1 MEAVMAASATR
12 AGAAGRDNAV
22 AIDRVSKVF
31 TTREGKDVLAVD
43 NASFRIEDGQ
53 FVSIVGPSG
62 CGKTTLLRMLAG
74 LLAPTSGSL
83 RIGDQPVTGTRTD
96 IGIVFQQS
104 LLLPW
109 LNILSNVLIP
119 VEVQGRGREA
129 YMRRAKELIAMVGLA
144 GYETRL
150 PRELSGGMQ
159 QRVALARAL
168 VHDPAILLM
177 DEPFGALDA
186 MTRETMNVELQRI
199 WATDRKTSL
208 FITHSIP
215 EAVFLSDRVVVMTP
229 KPGRIATVIDVPF
242 ARPRGIELF
251 GTAEFAALTAEV
263 RTVFQEQHAATAT
276 GGEMFA

>member
-1 MEAVMAASATR
+1 MR
-12 AGAAGRDNAV
+12 ADGCAPVGTGVRDNSV
-22 AIDRVSKVF
+22 VIDQVSKVF
-31 TTREGKDVLAVD
+31 ATREGQDVLAVD
-43 NASFRIEDGQ
+43 DASLSIRDGE
-53 FVSIVGPSG
+53 FISIVGPSG

-74 LLAPTSGSL
+74 LLTPTSGTL
-83 RIGDQPVTGTRTD
+83 RIGSQAVTGTRTD

-109 LNILSNVLIP
+109 LTILSNVLMP
-119 VEVQGRGREA
+119 VEVQGRGRA
-129 YMRRAKELIAMVGLA
+129 PYVQRARELISMVGLE
-144 GYETRL
+144 GYESRL
-150 PRELSGGMQ
+150 PHELSGGMQ

-199 WATDRKTSL
+199 WATDRKTTL

-215 EAVFLSDRVVVMTP
+215 EAVFLGDRVVVMTP
-229 KPGRIATVIDVPF
+229 RPGRIAKTIDVPF
-242 ARPRGIELF
+242 ARPRGIDLF

-263 RTVFQEQHAATAT
+263 RRVFQQQHGSRVS
-276 GGEMFA
+276 GGENFA

>member
-1 MEAVMAASATR
+1 METLKADAFSRSSTVA
-12 AGAAGRDNAV
+12 RDNSV
-22 AIDRVSKVF
+22 VFDQISKIF
-31 TTREGKDVLAVD
+31 TTRERKDVLAVD
-43 NASFRIEDGQ
+43 NASLTIRDGE

-74 LLAPTSGSL
+74 LLAPTAGSL
-83 RIGDQPVTGTRTD
+83 RISNQPVTGTRTD
-96 IGIVFQQS
+96 IGIVFQQP

-109 LNILSNVLIP
+109 LKILSNVLIP
-119 VEVQGRGREA
+119 VEVQGRGRA
-129 YMRRAKELIAMVGLA
+129 QYVQRAKELIAMVGLE
-144 GYETRL
+144 GHESRL

-199 WATDRKTSL
+199 WAADRKTSL

-229 KPGRIATVIDVPF
+229 KPGRIAKIIDVPF
-242 ARPRGIELF
+242 ERPRGITLF
-251 GTAEFAALTAEV
+251 GTAHFAALTAEV
-263 RTVFQEQHAATAT
+263 RTLFQQQHGGAPS

>member
-1 MEAVMAASATR
+1 MAASATR
-12 AGAAGRDNAV
+12 AGPAGRDNAV

-119 VEVQGRGREA
+119 VEVQGRGRES
-129 YMRRAKELIAMVGLA
+129 YVRRAKELIAMVGLA

>member
-1 MEAVMAASATR
+1 MKADAFTRASA
-12 AGAAGRDNAV
+12 GVRDNAV
-22 AIDRVSKVF
+22 TIDRVSKVF
-31 TTREGKDVLAVD
+31 DTRDGQEILAVD
-43 NASFRIEDGQ
+43 DASLSIRDGE

-74 LLAPTSGSL
+74 LLAPTSGTL
-83 RIGDQPVTGTRTD
+83 RIGSQAVTGTRTD
-96 IGIVFQQS
+96 IGIVFQQP

-109 LNILSNVLIP
+109 LTILSNVLIP
-119 VEVQGRGREA
+119 VEVQGRGRDQ
-129 YMRRAKELIAMVGLA
+129 YMQRAKELIAMVGLQ
-144 GYETRL
+144 GYESRL

-199 WATDRKTSL
+199 WATDRKTTL

-215 EAVFLSDRVVVMTP
+215 EAVFLGDRVVVMTP
-229 KPGRIATVIDVPF
+229 RPGRIATVIDVPF
-242 ARPRGIELF
+242 ARPRGIDLF

-263 RTVFQEQHAATAT
+263 RRMFQQQHGTSVS